1 MTGDKLG
8 QWYEMIWTYNMKTEN
23 LTELTMYFNDT
34 FNKLAFSS
42 EVSVNLLNIDR
53 EKQYY

>member
-1 MTGDKLG
+1 
-8 QWYEMIWTYNMKTEN
+8 MIWTYNMKTEN
-23 LTELTMYFNDT
+23 LTELTMYFNDN